1 MVFHLQKIGF
11 CRKILKSSNNFPDI
25 VTRKSKTVSMDIFT
39 IEETP
44 KTPSVKFDLKQG
56 TLEIEGRSVPSDA
69 ENFWEPVLERF
80 DTYCMHPAAKTHVK
94 INLEYFNISSSKR
107 LLFLLYK
114 MNELIERGFSVEIDW
129 WYKEND
135 EDMYEVGRDYAFMV
149 KVPFNFHS
157 YAEEVALAI

>member
-1 MVFHLQKIGF
+1 
-11 CRKILKSSNNFPDI
+11 
-25 VTRKSKTVSMDIFT
+25 MDIFT

-44 KTPSVKFDLKQG
+44 KTPAINLNPQEG
-56 TLEIEGRSVPSDA
+56 TLEIEGRAVPSDA
-69 ENFWEPVLERF
+69 EDFWTPLLEAF
-80 DTYCMHPAAKTHVK
+80 DSYCLKPADSTTVK

-114 MNELIERGFSVEIDW
+114 MNDLVERGFEVTIDW
-129 WYKEND
+129 HYREND

-149 KVPFNFHS
+149 KVPFNFVA

>member
-1 MVFHLQKIGF
+1 MNV
-11 CRKILKSSNNFPDI
+11 
-25 VTRKSKTVSMDIFT
+25 FT

-44 KTPSVKFDLKQG
+44 KTPYVNFDLELG
-56 TLEIEGRSVPSDA
+56 NLEITGRSVPSDA
-69 ENFWEPVLERF
+69 ENFWEPVLEKF
-80 DTYCMHPAAKTHVK
+80 ETYCNHPAQETHVK

-114 MNELIERGFSVEIDW
+114 MNDLVERGFKVEIEW
-129 WYKEND
+129 CYKEND

-149 KVPFNFHS
+149 KVPFNFVS